1 MSARAFIDEFK
12 TIMHL
17 TLPKRYG
24 DRQSDRLDA
33 FYAEQSS
40 SYDLFRDRLLH
51 GREQLMRAIP
61 VPTGGS
67 LVDMGGGTGR
77 NLEWLGERLVSV
89 ASVTVVDLCAS
100 LLHIADQRIR
110 SNGWQNVRTRLAD
123 VTTYAPAEGLVDA
136 VTFSYSLTMI
146 PNWFDAVENAY
157 AILKPGGYI
166 GVVDF
171 YVSDKW
177 PNDGMV
183 RHSGF
188 YRNFWPAWFGYSNVF
203 LNPDHLT
210 YLSRLFEMIRLDEKK
225 GKVPYL
231 PGLKA
236 PFYLFVGRKPFSV

>member
-1 MSARAFIDEFK
+1 MNARALLEEFK
-12 TIMHL
+12 TIMQL
-17 TLPKRYG
+17 TLPKRYS
-24 DRQSDRLDA
+24 DSQSDRLDA
-33 FYAEQSS
+33 FYAKQSL

-61 VPTGGS
+61 IPMEGS

-77 NLEWLGERLVSV
+77 NVEWLGERLGSVS
-89 ASVTVVDLCAS
+89 SVTIVDLCGS
-100 LLHIADQRIR
+100 LLGIADQRIKK
-110 SNGWQNVRTRLAD
+110 NGWQNVKTRLAD

-136 VTFSYSLTMI
+136 VIFSYSLTMI
-146 PNWFDAVENAY
+146 PNWFDAVDNAH
-157 AILKPGGYI
+157 ALLKPGGHI
-166 GVVDF
+166 GVIDF

-177 PNDGMV
+177 PNEGMV

-210 YLSRLFEMIRLDEKK
+210 YLARLFEMVRLDERK

-231 PGLKA
+231 PGMKA
-236 PFYLFVGRKPFSV
+236 PYYLFVGRKPLSV

>member
-1 MSARAFIDEFK
+1 MNPSVLFHECK
-12 TIMHL
+12 TLLQL

-24 DRQSDRLDA
+24 DSQSDRLDA
-33 FYAEQSS
+33 FYAKQSVT
-40 SYDLFRDRLLH
+40 YDVFRDRLLH

-61 VPTGGS
+61 IPVKGT

-77 NLEWLGERLVSV
+77 NIEWLGKRLESA
-89 ASVTVVDLCAS
+89 ASVTVVDLCSS

-110 SNGWQNVRTRLAD
+110 SKGWQNVKTRLAD
-123 VTTYAPAEGLVDA
+123 VTTYAAAEGLVDA

-157 AILKPGGYI
+157 AMLKPGGHI

-210 YLSRLFEMIRLDEKK
+210 YLSRLFEMVRLDERK

-236 PFYLFVGRKPFSV
+236 PYYLFVGRKPLLV